1 MGGYALTKSKG
12 VMAPK
17 RELFELVRK
26 LYVEQKLSRST
37 IHSQIGGN
45 IRQVERAIT
54 KFRKEEGICPRYRAV
69 SGEREELKR
78 KVVELRMQGMTGK
91 QIGEALGITLGT
103 ANGLLSRGVGY
114 EKRVLISE
122 EKQIAVRRMYE
133 SRWSDGDIAKELG
146 WISSNA
152 VRAFRRRHGILG
164 RPQQHEYRG
173 AQLDQIRE
181 MHFAGVT
188 DEVIARELGF
198 PSAIALY
205 SFRKRKGIAKPRVR
219 KPKLSKPRAKRVVAS
234 PAKPKTK
241 AVIAMRRISVA
252 PLMQCG
258 IVIAHTFSIR
268 RCQYPMWGD
277 DGTAFNADGTPHF
290 CDAPSAG
297 SWCAEHHALVFKPS
311 LRQLTAQAR

>member
-164 RPQQHEYRG
+164 RPQQHEYRD
-173 AQLDQIRE
+173 AQL
-181 MHFAGVT
+181 
-188 DEVIARELGF
+188 
-198 PSAIALY
+198 
-205 SFRKRKGIAKPRVR
+205 
-219 KPKLSKPRAKRVVAS
+219 
-234 PAKPKTK
+234 
-241 AVIAMRRISVA
+241 
-252 PLMQCG
+252 
-258 IVIAHTFSIR
+258 
-268 RCQYPMWGD
+268 CQNHDM
-277 DGTAFNADGTPHF
+277 
-290 CDAPSAG
+290 
-297 SWCAEHHALVFKPS
+297 
-311 LRQLTAQAR
+311 